1 MLPVILEKPDI
12 DVLMANALKKT
23 TYKITV
29 DLNEQLILDQDGFS
43 TNFEIDSFRKKSL
56 INVLDDIDL
65 SLQMRNKILE
75 FESNRN
81 PRW

>member
-23 TYKITV
+23 AYKITV

-43 TNFEIDSFRKKSL
+43 TNFEIDSFRKNSL
-56 INVLDDIDL
+56 INGLDDIDL